1 MRNLPPVFM
10 QVLIKYCEN
19 GPTTPAT
26 YNAVEMTTALLVYAS
41 SLFRKNGGWK
51 SGNIP
56 RHDPHEGDISV
67 EDELVVFF
75 VRSTTS
81 GKGDL
86 AVITI
91 LVGAL
96 EELRAIVFFLNE
108 EQINWHLIVAHLL
121 CLHHI
126 KSSCGSILLFHFKL
140 RRHGLNF
147 TFQLFLM

>member
-56 RHDPHEGDISV
+56 RHDPREGNIYV
-67 EDELVVFF
+67 EYELAVFF
-75 VRSTTS
+75 VRLTTS
-81 GKGDL
+81 GEDDSAAIDL
-86 AVITI
+86 
-91 LVGAL
+91 LLGAL
-96 EELRAIVFFLNE
+96 EKLRAIVNFLDE
-108 EQINWHLIVAHLL
+108 E
-121 CLHHI
+121 
-126 KSSCGSILLFHFKL
+126 
-140 RRHGLNF
+140 
-147 TFQLFLM
+147 